1 MHILCFVTA
10 LQRATSDVLGCSVSS
25 TTLAGCQ
32 TSLTQHQ
39 ILLLLLITQCVCSV
53 RLKARVATV
62 DEALTDCKKQL
73 QAAKLSYDQLLD
85 KQTQL
90 HRCGSFRAV
99 QP

>member
-1 MHILCFVTA
+1 MF
-10 LQRATSDVLGCSVSS
+10 
-25 TTLAGCQ
+25 TL
-32 TSLTQHQ
+32 
-39 ILLLLLITQCVCSV
+39 CVC

-90 HRCGSFRAV
+90 HRCRSHKLFGPDLHYMYHIVVKITRFVVPALPSSAV
-99 QP
+99 CIPCYCIPNP